1 MSKLHTARS
10 HLSQEHLSLFSRL
23 GYDGQATLLEDLLDV
38 FAGARFSVHHVE
50 EVGTTL
56 GLNRKGNIAS
66 FIWQSPI
73 VDFVQVLLVGI
84 YRVGD
89 SDLVNK

>member
-1 MSKLHTARS
+1 MGKLHTARA

-23 GYDGQATLLEDLLDV
+23 SYDGQATLLEDFLDV
-38 FAGARFSVHHVE
+38 FTGACFSVHHVE

-56 GLNRKGNIAS
+56 GLNRKGDVAS

-73 VDFVQVLLVGI
+73 VDFVQVLLEGI
-84 YRVGD
+84 DRIGD
-89 SDLVNK
+89 SDLVN